1 MMTYE
6 HNRNDT
12 ISAMFG
18 ALFHLNKTDNS
29 RLDFPPSEFIPIV
42 DYQSMY
48 FVKKECY
55 TKKLMA
61 QVSLP
66 VVNSVNLLTKPWS

>member
-6 HNRNDT
+6 HNRNDIFSVT
-12 ISAMFG
+12 FCS
-18 ALFHLNKTDNS
+18 LFHLNKTDNS
-29 RLDFPPSEFIPIV
+29 HLDFPPNEFIPIV

-55 TKKLMA
+55 TQKLMA
-61 QVSLP
+61 QMSLP
-66 VVNSVNLLTKPWS
+66 VVNSANLLTKPWR